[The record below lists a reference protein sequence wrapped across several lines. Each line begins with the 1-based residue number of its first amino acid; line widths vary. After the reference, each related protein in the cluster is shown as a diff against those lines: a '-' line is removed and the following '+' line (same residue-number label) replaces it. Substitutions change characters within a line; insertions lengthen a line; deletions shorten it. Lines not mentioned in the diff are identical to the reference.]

1 MSTRRGADHDAVNV
15 WIPNQFGCLRVVT
28 HAEPLCQGLTRSQ
41 LAAAQG
47 ADSHPRHII
56 LPVAQVAL
64 SVSSGTDNS
73 DSESQIWS
81 VSRMERG
88 SVRSTRMCC
97 QNLTSNI
104 LPRMDSTM
112 NCFCTTQRPF
122 LLRLFALGSLLM
134 LFGHAATA
142 SAQEPLIINEVLAD
156 PASDWNGDGEVDFKG
171 DEWVEVRNVGSVA
184 IDMSTY
190 WLRDD
195 TGDEIHLQLFGM
207 IAPGDVAVFY
217 GSDAMAWQAAQG
229 MSTSGLS
236 LNNGGDIVRLL
247 RTIRDSS
254 ELELMYVIHYESH
267 MAEDDRS
274 NGWNLAVDDWQ
285 LFDALLPYTGT
296 LEPGGTGCPPSPGAH
311 NLCNDTVAS
320 EEFSFGGLKAIYR

>member
-1 MSTRRGADHDAVNV
+1 MCS
-15 WIPNQFGCLRVVT
+15 Q
-28 HAEPLCQGLTRSQ
+28 Q
-41 LAAAQG
+41 LAHG
-47 ADSHPRHII
+47 
-56 LPVAQVAL
+56 
-64 SVSSGTDNS
+64 
-73 DSESQIWS
+73 
-81 VSRMERG
+81 
-88 SVRSTRMCC
+88 
-97 QNLTSNI
+97 I
-104 LPRMDSTM
+104 LPRMDSNM
-112 NCFCTTQRPF
+112 KNLRTTRLPNS
-122 LLRLFALGSLLM
+122 LRLLALGCLLM
-134 LFGHAATA
+134 LLGNAATA

-156 PASDWNGDGEVDFKG
+156 PASDWNGDGSVDFKG

-195 TGDEIHLQLFGM
+195 TGDELHLQLFGM
-207 IAPGDVAVFY
+207 INPGDVAVFY

-229 MSTSGLS
+229 MSTTGFS

-285 LFDALLPYTGT
+285 LFDALLPYNGT
-296 LEPGGTGCPPSPGAH
+296 LEPSGNGCPPSPGAH
-311 NLCNDTVAS
+311 NNCSGTVAS
-320 EEFSFGGLKAIYR
+320 EGNSFGSLKAIYR